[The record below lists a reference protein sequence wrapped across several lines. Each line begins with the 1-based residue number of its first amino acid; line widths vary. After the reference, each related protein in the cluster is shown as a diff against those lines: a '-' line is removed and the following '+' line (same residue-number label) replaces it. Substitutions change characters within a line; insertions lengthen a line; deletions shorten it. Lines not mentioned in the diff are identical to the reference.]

1 MDTLAQVKLN
11 FAEVK
16 EIRTQI
22 KGLLDSLHDKID
34 KLKHLYVDF
43 ISRNHK
49 NLDIFGLDSF
59 HFQNKMLDI
68 EYTHMLAY
76 FNLVSNRMYGGYYK
90 LYNLVT
96 TYAKN
101 NIDDKSVLDVCQL
114 GKKAFPRYK
123 DLEPSK
129 VYDFDIVLDIHHTI
143 IQVIAEM
150 DNYLT
155 SKNEELKSD
164 RARSDNGLNIDNF
177 IHAFVYKNTLLN
189 SQIQLFMNYMS
200 VFHKYHGKYL
210 RRFRLKLMFMY
221 KQIDSDVD
229 LEQSALNKGFG
240 GGQKKLRRRHSTDE
254 TILDDMKG
262 MVATFGSGDDSPSSI
277 TPDELSEIAGV
288 LRADRSAGV
297 EAMVA
302 HAEEETRFGDR
313 GGDSDVPPAIFA
325 SAPIGVDM
333 AGASD
338 VTDVPD
344 VLDAPELLSD
354 ESKEALLSELR
365 LMEQVSFE
373 TVVGDKGAV
382 IT

>member
-1 MDTLAQVKLN
+1 MDTLAQVKRN

-43 ISRNHK
+43 ISRNHR

-68 EYTHMLAY
+68 EYNHMLAY

-101 NIDDKSVLDVCQL
+101 NIDDKSVLDACQL

-123 DLEPSK
+123 DLEPNK

-143 IQVIAEM
+143 IQVITEM

-155 SKNEELKSD
+155 SKNDELKSD

-240 GGQKKLRRRHSTDE
+240 AGPSKLRRRHSTDE

-262 MVATFGSGDDSPSSI
+262 MVATFGGGDDSPSSI

-297 EAMVA
+297 EATSAHVDDSGPSRNGGGGSAGGAVA
-302 HAEEETRFGDR
+302 APTAITPAE
-313 GGDSDVPPAIFA
+313 S
-325 SAPIGVDM
+325 IGVDVLDIPDGM
-333 AGASD
+333 
-338 VTDVPD
+338 D
-344 VLDAPELLSD
+344 VLDVPSD
-354 ESKEALLSELR
+354 DTAEALLNELR
-365 LMEQVSFE
+365 LAEQVAFS
-373 TVVGDKGAV
+373 VVGDENTV